1 MGTDRDRCMFCR
13 DDCSVSRSEE
23 HLWAVS
29 VGWHLCPEC
38 GETPAEARRPG
49 GWERFRY
56 WLVNG
61 SKTPTTLVCANG
73 HEWERSIGMILFR
86 RSPPVPRW
94 VRLPGELFRTLLAER
109 RMQPTPMTYLL
120 AAGTGLLLGL
130 ILDLAL
136 GWPWWAVATGFV
148 VFVWLMFLSSAFH
161 GPDLGHRLLR
171 VLDPVRAAERDR
183 QRLEGAL
190 ASGSLIGYEVES
202 WDGAK
207 SIGGWSSSPEP
218 HSLTIRHGEYEQA
231 EWIEVTTQ
239 ADDEA
244 TPAGHWIQEDLERRL
259 IEAQFPFP
267 DDPTIEDLQ
276 QRQRNIQ
283 QAKPPEWQTTSFRV
297 DHQDMPGQI
306 ARVGSHWAALIA
318 ARNVVIEMTG
328 SRVNPND
335 VQLVRI
341 ATLAHYPRSGT

>member
-1 MGTDRDRCMFCR
+1 M
-13 DDCSVSRSEE
+13 SI
-23 HLWAVS
+23 
-29 VGWHLCPEC
+29 GWHSCPEC
-38 GETPAEARRPG
+38 GEAPTEAHRPG
-49 GWERFRY
+49 RWQRFTY

-61 SKTPTTLVCANG
+61 SKAPTTLVCANG
-73 HEWERSIGMILFR
+73 HEWERSVGMILFR
-86 RSPPVPRW
+86 RSPSVPRW
-94 VRLPGELFRTLLAER
+94 LRLPGELFRTLLAER

-136 GWPWWAVATGFV
+136 RLPWWAVATGFV
-148 VFVWLMFLSSAFH
+148 VFVWLLFLASAFH

-171 VLDPVRAAERDR
+171 VLYPDRAAERDR
-183 QRLEGAL
+183 QRLEDAL
-190 ASGSLIGYEVES
+190 TSGSLIGYEVES
-202 WDGAK
+202 WNGAR

-239 ADDEA
+239 ADDETA
-244 TPAGHWIQEDLERRL
+244 PAGLWIQEDLERGL
-259 IEAQFPFP
+259 IEAQFPLP

-283 QAKPPEWQTTSFRV
+283 QAEPPKWQSTSFRV

-318 ARNVVIEMTG
+318 TRKVVVEMTG
-328 SRVNPND
+328 NRVDPD
-335 VQLVRI
+335 HVHLVRI
-341 ATLAHYPRSGT
+341 ASLAHYTNDDA